1 MKWISNKTL
10 VATAITFALSG
21 SISFS
26 ANAGLNI
33 LTDDITVQTEA
44 DPSGFFSQNGS
55 TIEKAQPVMGG
66 GDSMSLSLATKVI
79 VPSDW
84 KIQQSGDFYAKVVDW
99 RGGLAWPHILR
110 NIANNEEVF
119 ISLDWVKKIATI
131 NVPENESIIANSDVN
146 SKKLDEMREQYSIK
160 ENQSWQRRVDA
171 EGQLSSVK
179 NRVAKYMENSRAAAE
194 SNQEFIANLN
204 KQNEEAEKKAMKLAA
219 QLEFERNKNKE
230 LKQKYAVIN
239 PSLSSKNEELDAVE
253 LYEEYNNRW
262 ILPFNTDFEYFIK
275 GGHSD
280 LLLSETPATYI
291 AKQGSLEDVIK
302 QWASEL
308 NWHVEYRTDVR
319 HYNPYKV
326 QFKGSL
332 YEAGRDLVSIFL
344 KSRRPLDIKFHPDV
358 KPIVDGQEKEGL
370 IIIDDLMYNRGV
382 K

>member
-131 NVPENESIIANSDVN
+131 NVPENESIIADSDVN

-171 EGQLSSVK
+171 EGQLLSVK

-230 LKQKYAVIN
+230 LTQKYAVIN
-239 PSLSSKNEELDAVE
+239 PSLSPKNEEVDAVE

-326 QFKGSL
+326 QFKGNL

>member
-1 MKWISNKTL
+1 MKWISKKQL

-21 SISFS
+21 SFSFS

-99 RGGLAWPHILR
+99 KGGLAWPHILR
-110 NIANNEEVF
+110 NIANDEEVF

-131 NVPENESIIANSDVN
+131 NVPEGESLIVESTIN
-146 SKKLDEMREQYSIK
+146 SKKLDEMREQYSVK

-171 EGQLSSVK
+171 EENLSNVK

-219 QLEFERNKNKE
+219 QLEDERNKNKE
-230 LKQKYAVIN
+230 LTQKYAVIN
-239 PSLSSKNEELDAVE
+239 PALSPKNEEVDAVE
-253 LYEEYNNRW
+253 LYEEYNKRW

-326 QFKGSL
+326 QFKGNL

-358 KPIVDGQEKEGL
+358 KPIVDGKEKEGL